1 MKEMKVPKN
10 LARRISPKF
19 RLLIG
24 LFFSLLPYQILLIVI
39 NAVNGIVDGLFA
51 SNAVGQDA
59 MTAIGLYAPM
69 THFLYAL
76 SIMLLSGSQFL
87 YGVYIGQKPER
98 VQSAFSV
105 DLVVSFVVSV
115 LTSAVMVL
123 AVATD
128 ATRVMMGD
136 PAKRDLFNR
145 YLIGQAI
152 GIPGLVL
159 GQQLFAFLSIENQT
173 KRTTAASIVCFA
185 SNGILDALFTVV
197 IPLGTFGLGLASSV
211 SEWLFFGVQVIYF
224 LSEKSN
230 LKFSLRSCIWSDIP
244 DIVRRGYSGA
254 LARFLEMFR
263 CLIVNAL
270 ILKAVGSVGLSAFSA
285 SNSFLGVIWALPFC
299 MVAGERIL
307 FSFYL
312 GEEDRES
319 LLDTMRGIDNRRAFF
334 SGLAL
339 EEMAGNV
346 IEHGF
351 TKDRRKNHSAD
362 IRVIHREDDVILRI
376 RDDCLPFNPADRA
389 KLLDPEDSTHNIGL
403 RITFRIAKKVEYQNL
418 LGCNVLTIHI

>member
-10 LARRISPKF
+10 LAKRISPKF

-24 LFFSLLPYQILLIVI
+24 LFFRLLPYQILLIVI

-98 VQSAFSV
+98 VQSVFSV
-105 DLVVSFVVSV
+105 DLMVSFVVSV

-136 PAKRDLFNR
+136 PATRDLFNR
-145 YLIGQAI
+145 YLIGEAI

-185 SNGILDALFTVV
+185 SNGILDALFTVL

-285 SNSFLGVIWALPFC
+285 SNSFLGVIWALPFG
-299 MVAGERIL
+299 MVAVERML
-307 FSFYL
+307 FSIYL
-312 GEEDRES
+312 GEE
-319 LLDTMRGIDNRRAFF
+319 
-334 SGLAL
+334 
-339 EEMAGNV
+339 
-346 IEHGF
+346 
-351 TKDRRKNHSAD
+351 
-362 IRVIHREDDVILRI
+362 
-376 RDDCLPFNPADRA
+376 DRA